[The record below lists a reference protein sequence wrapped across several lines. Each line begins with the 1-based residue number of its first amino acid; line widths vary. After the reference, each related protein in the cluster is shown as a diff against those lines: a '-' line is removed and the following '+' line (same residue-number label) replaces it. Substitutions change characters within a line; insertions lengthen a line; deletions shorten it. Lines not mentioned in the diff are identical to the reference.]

1 MENQRQESTP
11 TVALEATTPRPG
23 GILEALLAIAAEVPF
38 VGKTD
43 ENEQQHYK
51 FRSIDAVMA
60 ALKPLLVKHKVL
72 VYPVNILAEEAGKGP
87 KDNGFRIRQRIVY
100 RFEHI
105 DGSYR
110 DVVVTG
116 EGVDYGDKSCNK
128 AMTVSLKYVCGQV
141 FFIPYCEWAD
151 PDNESPESGPPVQPG
166 PPAQR
171 SSQPAS
177 QAGKP
182 AQKAA
187 PKVAPASNEATPSP
201 ITINS
206 LIGRL
211 SANGITG
218 KGAVMDWMSKNTGRA
233 LKSGEKLKTA
243 EIQKLL
249 DLANKIQPTTKAA

>member
-1 MENQRQESTP
+1 METQQQELIP
-11 TVALEATTPRPG
+11 TTAPDARALRPG
-23 GILEALLAIAAEVPF
+23 KIVEALLAIAAEVPF

-100 RFEHI
+100 RFEHL
-105 DGSYR
+105 DGSCR

-151 PDNESPESGPPVQPG
+151 SDNESPENG

-177 QAGKP
+177 QGAKP
-182 AQKAA
+182 AQRGAPKPPGSQL
-187 PKVAPASNEATPSP
+187 PKVADLLAVLKVAGIEGKVSVLGWIVKQLKHPVEATKE
-201 ITINS
+201 
-206 LIGRL
+206 L
-211 SANGITG
+211 SETEILVLHGIAKQLPPKG
-218 KGAVMDWMSKNTGRA
+218 K
-233 LKSGEKLKTA
+233 E
-243 EIQKLL
+243 
-249 DLANKIQPTTKAA
+249 